1 LSYFLFFAAFF
12 ITAIC
17 YVNVHAQTT
26 DERSSVEDTVK
37 QLPPKTVV
45 ITALR
50 PSDLPAIDPRQVE
63 IKPTDELYRI
73 TGATLASDA
82 LDAISSS
89 LDIREY
95 GPLGSIALPSFRGLP
110 SEYTIVYRD
119 GIRMTNEQLGETDLG
134 QLTLHGISYVELIPA
149 SSAVL
154 LGGDAIGSAINLVSE
169 IRDSNSLTIG
179 SQQTA
184 YDGSSGFPTQS
195 YYAMASLNPLP
206 TLSIVAGGSLDQ
218 STGAFPFYQDS
229 THPNVLR
236 ENNDAALRSANLSAL
251 WTASDNTTVRFL
263 GNYFYAN
270 RGTPGAVN
278 PDGISSLT
286 ARQTDAQTFGAI
298 KADHDDG
305 PLASTFSLSWQRQ
318 FESYNDPEYPPFDSA
333 WNNLIDA
340 SARASYAFTQ
350 AVEGFG
356 GIEEEHTSLAGN
368 TNITPNGDSIIDRYR
383 TSAYAA
389 TKLLPFENVDVNG
402 SLRLENISDLD
413 LTELLPQ
420 AAIVYTPIQDFYLG
434 GAYSKSFHAPTLN
447 DLYWY
452 QGGNVNLKPE
462 SGENWQS
469 SISFEPEWNSFP
481 TKFSVTGFLSHIDNE
496 IIWLPYNGE
505 EYSPIN
511 IGEVE
516 SKGIELRANAD
527 LSIASRTSLHLE
539 ESYTWLDAKNITPGD
554 VNYGNEIPYSS
565 PTRSLFIA
573 EIDRSDWGSF
583 AMLARYRGHEYS
595 DVANTLDGKF
605 QPVTTFDLTLTSR
618 ECFFDGVALKLLLGV
633 LDLTNQHYEDVINYP
648 IPSRTYNFSIELTYH

>member
-1 LSYFLFFAAFF
+1 M
-12 ITAIC
+12 
-17 YVNVHAQTT
+17 NVRAQTT
-26 DERSSVEDTVK
+26 DEHSSIEDTVK
-37 QLPPKTVV
+37 RLPAKTVV

-63 IKPTDELYRI
+63 IKPTDELYRV

-82 LDAISSS
+82 LNAISSS

-95 GPLGSIALPSFRGLP
+95 GALGSIALPSFRGLP

-119 GIRMTNEQLGETDLG
+119 GIRMTNEQLGETDIG

-169 IRDSNSLTIG
+169 IRDSNALTIG
-179 SQQTA
+179 SEQTT

-195 YYAMASLNPLP
+195 YYAKASLNPLP

-229 THPNVLR
+229 ARPNVLR
-236 ENNDAALRSANLSAL
+236 QNNDAALRSANLAAL

-270 RGTPGAVN
+270 RGAPGAVTTE
-278 PDGISSLT
+278 GIGASDLT

-318 FESYNDPEYPPFDSA
+318 FESYNDPEFATNDSA
-333 WNNLIDA
+333 WNNMIDA
-340 SARASYAFTQ
+340 SARASYTFTQ
-350 AVEGFG
+350 AIEGFG
-356 GIEEEHTSLAGN
+356 GIEEEHTNLAGN
-368 TNITPNGDSIIDRYR
+368 TNIAPGGDSIIDRYR

-389 TKLLPFENVDVNG
+389 TTLLPIDHLDVNG

-420 AAIVYTPIQDFYLG
+420 AAINYSPIHDLYLG

-452 QGGNVNLKPE
+452 QGGNANLKPE
-462 SGENWQS
+462 SGENWQA
-469 SISFEPEWNSFP
+469 SISFEPEWSGTT
-481 TKFSVTGFLSHIDNE
+481 TKLAATGFLAHINDE
-496 IIWLPYNGE
+496 IVWLPSVGT
-505 EYSPIN
+505 EYTPIN
-511 IGEVE
+511 IEEVE
-516 SKGIELRANAD
+516 SKGIELSADIEASINAR
-527 LSIASRTSLHLE
+527 ISLHFE
-539 ESYTWLDAKNITPGD
+539 ERYTWLSALNITSGD
-554 VNYGNEIPYSS
+554 PNYGNEIPYSS
-565 PTRSLFIA
+565 PTRSLLIA
-573 EIDRSDWGSF
+573 EIRQSDWGSF
-583 AMLARYRGHEYS
+583 AVLARYRGHEYS
-595 DVANTLDGKF
+595 DVANTPGGEF
-605 QPVTTFDLTLTSR
+605 QPVTTYDLTLTSR
-618 ECFFDGVALKLLLGV
+618 NFTFENIGFRMLLGV
-633 LDLTNQHYEDVINYP
+633 ADVTNEHYEDVINYP
-648 IPSRTYNFSIELTYH
+648 IPSRTYHFSIELNYH